1 MRAPG
6 IHTYCL
12 LGNNGLIIMAEE
24 KKHAG
29 NGAEAAPAEGPA
41 PEQEHAEEDGT
52 QAAAQGHDEAG
63 EGRDKASEDG
73 AGLLQE
79 NERLKMEVRDSVDKA
94 LRATAELENIRKR
107 TSRDVENA
115 HKYALERFVNELLPV
130 IDSMELGI
138 NASQSA
144 QDIES
149 LREGMDLTLKKLFD
163 CLEKFGVKAIDP
175 AGEKFDPEWHEAVSM
190 QELEG
195 SDSGQVVTV
204 MQKGYELNGRLVRPA
219 MVVVAK

>member
-1 MRAPG
+1 MV
-6 IHTYCL
+6 
-12 LGNNGLIIMAEE
+12 EE
-24 KKHAG
+24 KKQTVNGEETGEAG
-29 NGAEAAPAEGPA
+29 KPAAPETGAEE
-41 PEQEHAEEDGT
+41 PEVETTAQPQEEVEVRQDAT
-52 QAAAQGHDEAG
+52 TDEV
-63 EGRDKASEDG
+63 

-79 NERLKMEVRDSVDKA
+79 NERLKMEVQESSDKA
-94 LRATAELENIRKR
+94 VRATAELDNIRKR
-107 TSRDVENA
+107 TSRDIENA

-130 IDSMELGI
+130 VDSMELGI

-144 QDIES
+144 EDIES
-149 LREGMDLTLKKLFD
+149 LREGMDLTLKMLFD
-163 CLEKFGVKAIDP
+163 CMGKFGVKTIDP

-195 SDSGQVVTV
+195 SEPGQVVTV

>member
-1 MRAPG
+1 MV
-6 IHTYCL
+6 
-12 LGNNGLIIMAEE
+12 EE

-29 NGAEAAPAEGPA
+29 NGAEPVPTEESSTDQA
-41 PEQEHAEEDGT
+41 HAEANEVESV
-52 QAAAQGHDEAG
+52 AQGPEEADEG
-63 EGRDKASEDG
+63 QEKVSEDV
-73 AGLLQE
+73 ANLLQE
-79 NERLKMEVRDSVDKA
+79 NERLKMEVGESVDKA
-94 LRATAELENIRKR
+94 LRATAELENIRRR
-107 TSRDVENA
+107 TSRDIENA

-144 QDIES
+144 EDIQS

>member
-1 MRAPG
+1 M
-6 IHTYCL
+6 
-12 LGNNGLIIMAEE
+12 IIMVEE

-29 NGAEAAPAEGPA
+29 NGAEAVPAEGPD
-41 PEQEHAEEDGT
+41 PEQEHAEENGVE
-52 QAAAQGHDEAG
+52 AVVQGLEEAD
-63 EGRDKASEDG
+63 EGRDEVSEEG
-73 AGLLQE
+73 ADLLQE
-79 NERLKMEVRDSVDKA
+79 NERLKMEVRESVDKA

-107 TSRDVENA
+107 TSRDIENA

-144 QDIES
+144 EDIES

-175 AGEKFDPEWHEAVSM
+175 TGEKFDPDWHEAVSM

>member
-1 MRAPG
+1 MV
-6 IHTYCL
+6 
-12 LGNNGLIIMAEE
+12 EE

-29 NGAEAAPAEGPA
+29 NGAEPVPTEGPD
-41 PEQEHAEEDGT
+41 PELEHAEENGVE
-52 QAAAQGHDEAG
+52 AVVQGLEEAD
-63 EGRDKASEDG
+63 EGRDEVSEEG
-73 AGLLQE
+73 ADLLQE
-79 NERLKMEVRDSVDKA
+79 NERLKMEVRESVDKA

-107 TSRDVENA
+107 TSRDIENA

-144 QDIES
+144 EDIES

-190 QELEG
+190 QQLEG
-195 SDSGQVVTV
+195 SAPGQVVTV

>member
-1 MRAPG
+1 
-6 IHTYCL
+6 
-12 LGNNGLIIMAEE
+12 MAEE

-29 NGAEAAPAEGPA
+29 NGAEPVPTDGPD
-41 PEQEHAEEDGT
+41 PEQEHAEENGVE
-52 QAAAQGHDEAG
+52 AVVQGLEEAG
-63 EGRDKASEDG
+63 EGRDEVSEEG
-73 AGLLQE
+73 ADLLQE
-79 NERLKMEVRDSVDKA
+79 NERLKMEVRESVDKA

-107 TSRDVENA
+107 TSRDIENA

-144 QDIES
+144 EDIES

-175 AGEKFDPEWHEAVSM
+175 TGEKFDPEWHEAVSM

>member
-1 MRAPG
+1 MV
-6 IHTYCL
+6 
-12 LGNNGLIIMAEE
+12 EE

-29 NGAEAAPAEGPA
+29 NGAEPVPTEESSTDQA
-41 PEQEHAEEDGT
+41 HAEDNEVESV
-52 QAAAQGHDEAG
+52 AQGPEEADEG
-63 EGRDKASEDG
+63 QEKFSEDV
-73 AGLLQE
+73 ADLLQE
-79 NERLKMEVRDSVDKA
+79 NERLKMEVGESVDKA
-94 LRATAELENIRKR
+94 LRATAELENIRRR
-107 TSRDVENA
+107 TSRDIENA

-144 QDIES
+144 EDLES